1 MNSFEELDV
10 WKKGRDLRMF
20 VFHLSKN
27 VSPRGRYGLS
37 SQIKISSRSITNN
50 IAEGLGRFHF
60 QENIQFCRQA
70 RGSLTETLDHIII
83 AYDEQIVSEN
93 VLMEFRILYES
104 CLKLLNGYIAYLVK
118 AKANRG
124 KPNNQ

>member
-1 MNSFEELDV
+1 MEKRKRSEDVCLSSF
-10 WKKGRDLRMF
+10 
-20 VFHLSKN
+20 KN
-27 VSPRGRYGLS
+27 VFPRGRYGLS
-37 SQIKISSRSITNN
+37 SQIKISSWSITNN
-50 IAEGLGRFHF
+50 IAEGLVRFHF